1 MKPLLAHIYEPH
13 RVTFPCYVQPKLNG
27 IRALFQNGF
36 FQSRDEEPFPVGLL
50 QHLSQPLLDLFG
62 SQVILDGELYKH
74 GWPLQRINGAV
85 TPIRQEPN
93 EDTLQIEYHVFDV
106 VDFNKSF
113 SERFQTVRS
122 LIHFKNGLSP
132 IPIKAVLTGIAKDE
146 ASTNL
151 EYANFVSQ
159 DYEGMIL
166 RLGDCPYTVP
176 KQPKEGHWV
185 GNTNGYV
192 GPNSSK
198 FLSDQDNRTWSLLKR
213 KSWQDAEFVCTG
225 VVEGEGKYRN
235 SLGALICYPIDREGL
250 VTGEKFS
257 VSSGLT
263 DAERAAY
270 WDTPPINR
278 LIKVRYLCLSSSG
291 IPLNPSIL
299 AIL

>member
-1 MKPLLAHIYEPH
+1 M
-13 RVTFPCYVQPKLNG
+13 
-27 IRALFQNGF
+27 
-36 FQSRDEEPFPVGLL
+36 
-50 QHLSQPLLDLFG
+50 
-62 SQVILDGELYKH
+62 DGELYHH

-113 SERFQTVRS
+113 SERFQTARS
-122 LIHFKNGLSP
+122 LIHFKNGVSP
-132 IPIKAVLTGIAKDE
+132 IPIKVVATGIAKD
-146 ASTNL
+146 ALSADL

-159 DYEGMIL
+159 GYEGMMYRI
-166 RLGDCPYTVP
+166 GDCPYTVP
-176 KQPKEGHWV
+176 KQPSGVMQFLTGTKPIK
-185 GNTNGYV
+185 Y
-192 GPNSSK
+192 
-198 FLSDQDNRTWSLLKR
+198 LSDQDNRTWSLLKR
-213 KSWQDAEFVCTG
+213 KSWQDAEFLCTG

-263 DAERAAY
+263 DAERATY
-270 WDTPPINR
+270 WYTPPINR

-291 IPLNPSIL
+291 IPLNPTVL